1 MIYRQPGKEGRDM
14 SSQQHAWMAAEMCPQ
29 NKASHKLLVCVS
41 EPSVQGTKP
50 RCGIVPYSLIVSCLV
65 QNWTAAQRTPRV
77 GVVNPAEAFPEALYQ
92 VLCLH
97 HCDLHR
103 VR

>member
-1 MIYRQPGKEGRDM
+1 
-14 SSQQHAWMAAEMCPQ
+14 MAAEEMCPQ
-29 NKASHKLLVCVS
+29 SKASHKLLVCVS

-50 RCGIVPYSLIVSCLV
+50 WCGIVPYSLIVSCLV